1 MGNNISIKNTD
12 RSAFLELKNINIST
26 PEGRHLFQDLNMTFN
41 NEKVAV
47 IGRNGAGKSTLLKT
61 MAGYI
66 QPDSGTIRYKS
77 KPYLV
82 SQQLSLT
89 KLPTL
94 PDTLMDKEL
103 MKPGYSS
110 VPKGRKPGNIS
121 YGNLR
126 KLHLLA
132 AKLNKPE
139 LLLLDEPTEDLDEAG
154 ITWLINWLAEWENG
168 LMVVSHDRLLLSQFK
183 HFFIISES
191 GCRYFPGT
199 FNELEKKLERDATD
213 DEKKYIMN
221 IHTLDRTEAHQAK
234 VLRRRQRKKNF
245 GRISELNR
253 CTPKSRLNKKRS
265 QAQVSQGKAAKINQD
280 RIGAIRS
287 WTQAS
292 RRALS
297 VNLPLK
303 LPVPVIDTTEKQ
315 ELIRLQS
322 VSAKF
327 DIDYLFKD
335 VNLLLGYERLA
346 VTGPN
351 GAGKTTLLKIIK
363 GDIKPFNGDVSSCCR
378 FGSIEQDGANWMTD
392 ESLLSLLM
400 TYSNA
405 ETLDEIAEVLLIHKF
420 PMALAN
426 RPLQSLSPGER
437 VRAALICLFQE
448 IPTIQVLVLDE
459 PTYSLDFVG
468 ETSLRATLKAWPGGL
483 IVSSHNKEFLS
494 SIGISRKLTLDGN
507 GGHSLKIYNNLRKK

>member
-1 MGNNISIKNTD
+1 MGNMRTFNETNC
-12 RSAFLELKNINIST
+12 SALVELKNINIRT
-26 PEGRHLFQDLNMTFN
+26 PEGRHLFQDLNMALN
-41 NEKVAV
+41 KEKVAV
-47 IGRNGAGKSTLLKT
+47 IGRNGSGKSTLLRT

-66 QPDSGTIRYKS
+66 QPASGTVRYKS

-82 SQQLSLT
+82 SQQLSLMQ
-89 KLPTL
+89 LPSLL
-94 PDTLMDKEL
+94 PEILMGEEL
-103 MKPGYSS
+103 LKTGYSS
-110 VPKGRKPGNIS
+110 VPESHANLS
-121 YGNLR
+121 FGNLR
-126 KLHLLA
+126 KLHLLT
-132 AKLNKPE
+132 AKLKKPE

-154 ITWLINWLAEWENG
+154 ISWLINWLAEWENG

-183 HFFIISES
+183 HFFIISET
-191 GCRYFPGT
+191 GCRYLKGT
-199 FNELEKKLERDATD
+199 FNELRINLEREAEDADKRYTMS
-213 DEKKYIMN
+213 MN
-221 IHTLDRTEAHQAK
+221 TLDRKEEHQAK

-265 QAQVSQGKAAKINQD
+265 QAQVSQGKAAKSNQD
-280 RIGAIRS
+280 RIRAIRS
-287 WTQAS
+287 WTLAS

-303 LPVPVIDTTEKQ
+303 LPVPEIDTTVNQ

-327 DIDYLFKD
+327 DRDYLFKEID
-335 VNLLLGYERLA
+335 LLLGYERLA

-351 GAGKTTLLKIIK
+351 GSGKTTLLKIIK
-363 GDIKPFNGDVSSCCR
+363 SDIKPFNGDVSSCCR
-378 FGSIEQDGANWMTD
+378 FGSIEQGGVNWMTD

-420 PMALAN
+420 PIGLAS

-437 VRAALICLFQE
+437 VRAALICLFQQT
-448 IPTIQVLVLDE
+448 PAIQVLVLDE

-468 ETSLRATLKAWPGGL
+468 ETSLRAALKAWPGGL
-483 IVSSHNKEFLS
+483 VISSHNKDFLS
-494 SIGISRKLTLDGN
+494 SIEISRELTLNGH
-507 GGHSLKIYNNLRKK
+507 GGHRLQIYNNHRKN